1 MEDTQLFSPSPC
13 CAENDATS
21 EDHFNNEYHPRRK
34 LQGETLKKSIKS
46 AMHEKPM
53 QQGQHTDRTQSGRL
67 ADIVSLSVEIAR
79 VT

>member
-1 MEDTQLFSPSPC
+1 
-13 CAENDATS
+13 
-21 EDHFNNEYHPRRK
+21 
-34 LQGETLKKSIKS
+34 
-46 AMHEKPM
+46 M